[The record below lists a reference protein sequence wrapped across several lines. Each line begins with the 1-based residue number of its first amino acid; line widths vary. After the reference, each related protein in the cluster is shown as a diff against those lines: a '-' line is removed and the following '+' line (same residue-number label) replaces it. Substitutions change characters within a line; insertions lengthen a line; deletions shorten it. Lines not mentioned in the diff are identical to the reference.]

1 MERENRKEFDIYFV
15 IHYLDLLT
23 IFLRIDITK
32 YFQFVDMILKRNAQN
47 RSLHFSAENVDNS
60 AALRGSASP
69 HCSWPRNL
77 SLDISIVFGCWTLAA
92 PATARQSDCELQ
104 TCCRPPPGPVFH
116 RQLRLTTFVIFD
128 VTQPSPT
135 SGQPQEN
142 RGRGIIMVIFCCA
155 K

>member
-1 MERENRKEFDIYFV
+1 MNGETLEGSCQKIVVDILDIVLYRAAEWKYCFRCLSLEAELMERENRKEFDIYFV

-47 RSLHFSAENVDNS
+47 RLLHFSAENLDNS

-92 PATARQSDCELQ
+92 PATAR
-104 TCCRPPPGPVFH
+104 
-116 RQLRLTTFVIFD
+116 
-128 VTQPSPT
+128 
-135 SGQPQEN
+135 
-142 RGRGIIMVIFCCA
+142 
-155 K
+155 